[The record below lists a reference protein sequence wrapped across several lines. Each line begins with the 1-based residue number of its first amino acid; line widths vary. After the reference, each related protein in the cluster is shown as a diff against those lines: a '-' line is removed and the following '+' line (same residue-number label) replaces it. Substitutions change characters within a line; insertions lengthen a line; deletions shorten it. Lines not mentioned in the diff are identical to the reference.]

1 MPLARPTVELVQRLY
16 SMFPAGGPGVGLF
29 LLRASVAAGFFLDG
43 PVQTAGYVARSDVV
57 LHAVL
62 SAALGLGV
70 LTPLTALL
78 SCVLAI
84 IDVTRLGVMQA
95 PVAWVTIVNAI
106 ALGLL
111 GPGAYSLDA
120 RLFGRRVLVV
130 PAKDRDA

>member
-1 MPLARPTVELVQRLY
+1 
-16 SMFPAGGPGVGLF
+16 MFPAGGPGIGLL
-29 LLRASVAAGFFLDG
+29 LLRLSVAAGFFLDG
-43 PVQTAGYVARSDVV
+43 PVQASAVEFARWDLV
-57 LHAVL
+57 LRTL
-62 SAALGLGV
+62 LDAALGLGL

-84 IDVTRLGVMQA
+84 VDVARLGVIEA
-95 PVAWVTIVNAI
+95 PVAVLTIVNAI

-130 PAKDRDA
+130 PAKDRDV

>member
-1 MPLARPTVELVQRLY
+1 
-16 SMFPAGGPGVGLF
+16 MFPASGPGIGLL

-43 PVQTAGYVARSDVV
+43 PVQAAGNFARSDVV
-57 LHAVL
+57 LCAVL
-62 SAALGLGV
+62 AAALGLGV

-84 IDVTRLGVMQA
+84 VDVARLGVMQ
-95 PVAWVTIVNAI
+95 PVALLTIVNAI

-130 PAKDRDA
+130 SAKDRDN

>member
-1 MPLARPTVELVQRLY
+1 
-16 SMFPAGGPGVGLF
+16 MFPAGGPGIGLL

-43 PVQTAGYVARSDVV
+43 PVQAAGNLPRSDVV
-57 LHAVL
+57 LRAVL
-62 SAALGLGV
+62 DAALGVGV

-84 IDVTRLGVMQA
+84 VDVSRLGVMQA
-95 PVAWVTIVNAI
+95 PVALLTIVNAI

-120 RLFGRRVLVV
+120 RLFGRRVLVMA
-130 PAKDRDA
+130 AKDRDA

>member
-1 MPLARPTVELVQRLY
+1 
-16 SMFPAGGPGVGLF
+16 MFPARGPGIALL
-29 LLRASVAAGFFLDG
+29 LLRASVAAAFFLDG
-43 PVQTAGYVARSDVV
+43 PLQAAGIFARSDVV
-57 LHAVL
+57 LRAVL
-62 SAALGLGV
+62 AAALGLGV

-84 IDVTRLGVMQA
+84 VDVAQLGAMQA
-95 PVAWVTIVNAI
+95 PVALLTIVNAI

-130 PAKDRDA
+130 SAKDRDN

>member
-1 MPLARPTVELVQRLY
+1 
-16 SMFPAGGPGVGLF
+16 MFPAGGPGVGLF
-29 LLRASVAAGFFLDG
+29 LLRASVATGFFLDG
-43 PVQTAGYVARSDVV
+43 PVQTAGYFARSDVV

-62 SAALGLGV
+62 GAALGLGV

-78 SCVLAI
+78 SCMLAI
-84 IDVTRLGVMQA
+84 IDLARLGVTQA
-95 PVAWVTIVNAI
+95 PVAWLTIVNAI
-106 ALGLL
+106 ALCLL

>member
-1 MPLARPTVELVQRLY
+1 
-16 SMFPAGGPGVGLF
+16 MFPAGGPGIALF

-43 PVQTAGYVARSDVV
+43 SLQAAGNFARADVV
-57 LHAVL
+57 LRAVL
-62 SAALGLGV
+62 DAALGLGV

-84 IDVTRLGVMQA
+84 VDVARLGVMHA
-95 PVAWVTIVNAI
+95 PVALVTMVNAI
-106 ALGLL
+106 ALCLL

-130 PAKDRDA
+130 SAKDRDA

>member
-1 MPLARPTVELVQRLY
+1 MQRLY
-16 SMFPAGGPGVGLF
+16 SMFPAGGPGIGLL
-29 LLRASVAAGFFLDG
+29 LLRASVAAGFLLDG
-43 PVQTAGYVARSDVV
+43 PMQAAANFARPDVV
-57 LHAVL
+57 LRVVL
-62 SAALGLGV
+62 DAALGLGL

-84 IDVTRLGVMQA
+84 VDVARFGVMQA
-95 PVAWVTIVNAI
+95 PVALVTIVNAI

-130 PAKDRDA
+130 NAKDRET

>member
-1 MPLARPTVELVQRLY
+1 
-16 SMFPAGGPGVGLF
+16 MFPGGGPGIALL
-29 LLRASVAAGFFLDG
+29 LLRASVATGFFLDG
-43 PVQTAGYVARSDVV
+43 SLQATGNFARLDVV
-57 LHAVL
+57 VRAVL
-62 SAALGLGV
+62 DAALGLGV

-84 IDVTRLGVMQA
+84 VDVTRLGAMQA
-95 PVAWVTIVNAI
+95 PVALMTVVNAI

-130 PAKDRDA
+130 PAKDRDG

>member
-1 MPLARPTVELVQRLY
+1 
-16 SMFPAGGPGVGLF
+16 MFPAGGPGIGLL
-29 LLRASVAAGFFLDG
+29 LLRVSVAAGFFLGG
-43 PVQTAGYVARSDVV
+43 PVQAASNFARSDVV
-57 LHAVL
+57 LRAVL
-62 SAALGLGV
+62 DAALGLGV

-84 IDVTRLGVMQA
+84 VDVARLGVLQA
-95 PVAWVTIVNAI
+95 PVALVTIVNAI

-120 RLFGRRVLVV
+120 RLFGRRVLIV

>member
-1 MPLARPTVELVQRLY
+1 
-16 SMFPAGGPGVGLF
+16 MFPSGGPGIALL
-29 LLRASVAAGFFLDG
+29 LLRTSVAAGLFLDG
-43 PVQTAGYVARSDVV
+43 SVQAGGNVARSDVV
-57 LHAVL
+57 LRAVL
-62 SAALGLGV
+62 DAALGLGV

-84 IDVTRLGVMQA
+84 VDVARLGVMHA
-95 PVAWVTIVNAI
+95 PVALLTIVNAI

-130 PAKDRDA
+130 SAKDRDA